1 MRLAD
6 YLEGDLPLS
15 ERALVDAHLDQCE
28 SCAAELSG
36 LQKTVSLLRSLPD
49 PEPPAGLSQA
59 VIRRLREGEGQPGFR
74 DRVQRFLSDLASMRI
89 AAPATAA
96 AVLVVVAVASGDLDL
111 SGLVIGLG
119 DGATSAVAVQP
130 EVSPQARQVAREPQ
144 SLVAEHPEEGQ
155 TGFLHGRV
163 PVRPRS
169 SGAPAVTPQPNSA
182 SDRLLASLPESVQPP
197 REVAPTAPARE
208 ATTPRV
214 VPVAGES
221 PHPGGAPRPEQVMGG
236 ADYMLRVRPGTRHP
250 AVPDLDKVHRVRLE
264 LDRRLD
270 LLIRDPSGFFRY
282 LRTDSTAAQELWM
295 VELAER
301 AMEREIADQ
310 ALDALR
316 RGGDL
321 EALFLADVFESAV
334 QRADRERVA
343 SESVAGD
350 R

>member
-1 MRLAD
+1 
-6 YLEGDLPLS
+6 
-15 ERALVDAHLDQCE
+15 
-28 SCAAELSG
+28 
-36 LQKTVSLLRSLPD
+36 
-49 PEPPAGLSQA
+49 
-59 VIRRLREGEGQPGFR
+59 
-74 DRVQRFLSDLASMRI
+74 
-89 AAPATAA
+89 
-96 AVLVVVAVASGDLDL
+96 
-111 SGLVIGLG
+111 
-119 DGATSAVAVQP
+119 
-130 EVSPQARQVAREPQ
+130 
-144 SLVAEHPEEGQ
+144 
-155 TGFLHGRV
+155 
-163 PVRPRS
+163 
-169 SGAPAVTPQPNSA
+169 
-182 SDRLLASLPESVQPP
+182 
-197 REVAPTAPARE
+197 
-208 ATTPRV
+208 
-214 VPVAGES
+214 
-221 PHPGGAPRPEQVMGG
+221 MGG